1 MVCRVLADNGGCRAV
16 TKTLEQERA
25 AYALAKVR
33 DIREKLDAEKADK
46 FASYVE
52 SLPANILSNG
62 LGQTAATLL
71 AQGKGR
77 DGDPHR
83 MLYNALQA
91 WLCRDAIQAPYRSA
105 GDLMNA
111 IVSNDRNTYL
121 RAQAEALAWLAWLK
135 RFAVAY
141 LKKEKKKEGDG

>member
-1 MVCRVLADNGGCRAV
+1 M
-16 TKTLEQERA
+16 EQERA
-25 AYALAKVR
+25 AHALTKVK
-33 DIREKLDAEKADK
+33 DVKETLDAERADK
-46 FASYVE
+46 FSSYVE
-52 SLPANILSNG
+52 SLPATILSNG
-62 LGQTAATLL
+62 LGQAAATLL
-71 AQGKGR
+71 ARAKGR
-77 DGDPHR
+77 DDDSHR

-111 IVSNDRNTYL
+111 IVNNDRNTYL
-121 RAQAEALAWLAWLK
+121 CAQAEALAWLAWLK